1 MPSMNIVIF
10 SSFIEAVLYLL
21 KLNCKYSL
29 QNSCAFFLD
38 SFLIP
43 FVCLCYHF
51 CVSMIKLELWFIWQW
66 RNQVVCI
73 FQEICPFF
81 LNCQINGHKFACN
94 NLVMG
99 EIILDYT
106 CGSNTIKKVFI
117 KETGRRVRELTWL
130 QKQRLEECNCWLWR

>member
-1 MPSMNIVIF
+1 MNIVIL
-10 SSFIEAVLYLL
+10 SSFIEAVLYVL

-43 FVCLCYHF
+43 FCLSLLPFLCQHDQIGT
-51 CVSMIKLELWFIWQW
+51 MIYLTVE
-66 RNQVVCI
+66 NQVVCI
-73 FQEICPFF
+73 FQEICPFY

-117 KETGRRVRELTWL
+117 KETGRRVRELT
-130 QKQRLEECNCWLWR
+130 